1 MTSSAE
7 WYLWL
12 AGLPRW
18 RRVDSAR
25 APKHLHCTRAPLPS
39 VLCGS
44 PVTHLPPLCSH
55 ACQMRGP
62 EGKRAVTPKVG
73 EEPLNYR
80 EYQVSAGCTHPHQVS
95 AGCMHARKQACV
107 RLSGR
112 QSMLHNKLACTCCE
126 REPAR
131 QSRCFEGWSA
141 PVWGR
146 VSVEHLC
153 KVIWSD
159 SKDEDG
165 VNHLFLRMLSPF

>member
-1 MTSSAE
+1 MRGPE
-7 WYLWL
+7 
-12 AGLPRW
+12 GK
-18 RRVDSAR
+18 R
-25 APKHLHCTRAPLPS
+25 AVTHLSPLCSHACQMRGPEGKHAM
-39 VLCGS
+39 
-44 PVTHLPPLCSH
+44 THLPPLCSH

-146 VSVEHLC
+146 V
-153 KVIWSD
+153 
-159 SKDEDG
+159 
-165 VNHLFLRMLSPF
+165 